1 MVEKRVFN
9 KFTESQE
16 RTALSILLGLRMKF
30 AKEDTTYTSKEL
42 HEMISYLLKQTKRVK
57 INQIDLEYAFN
68 PPKKIDEVVDK
79 AIKRSKIKRTNWE
92 VVLNGNSLTKEIL
105 LLKKQGKEVN
115 EAFDLLKKDKRILQ
129 LLKDNEYEAQDILN
143 KLEISVHAR
152 YAENNSANRIM
163 ENERIN

>member
-1 MVEKRVFN
+1 MVEKFINNR
-9 KFTESQE
+9 FTETQE
-16 RTALSILLGLRMKF
+16 RTALSIILGLRMKF

-42 HEMISYLLKQTKRVK
+42 HEMLSYLLKKTKK
-57 INQIDLEYAFN
+57 IQITPIDLEYAFN
-68 PPKKIDEVVDK
+68 PPKKIDEVIDK

-92 VVLNGNSLTKEIL
+92 AVLNGNSLTKEIL

-152 YAENNSANRIM
+152 YAENESAKRIM
-163 ENERIN
+163 EDGKE